1 MAGGLTRCA
10 LLQRKE
16 EGLERL
22 DCVVIGGGVIGMAVA
37 RRLALSGREVVLL
50 EAEDVVGTHT
60 SSRNSEVIHAGLYY
74 LEDSLKARLCVLG
87 RQALYAFCEERCIPH
102 RRLGKL
108 IVACDATELER
119 LDLIA
124 ERGRA
129 NSVDDL
135 QRLTA
140 SEIGELEPAVRCVG
154 GLLSPSSGIVD
165 SHAFLSALQADLEAA
180 GGVVVCRSRVTGV
193 DRAVDGF
200 ALELQDAGFVAT
212 CRMLVNA
219 AGLWAAEVARS
230 IRGFPGRLVPEMHL
244 AKGHYFTL
252 QGKSPFS
259 RLIYPVPVD
268 GGLGVHVTLDIQGMA
283 RFGPDVSWVDS
294 VDYGFDETRKSAF
307 VEAIRRYWPG
317 LDPERLS
324 AGYTG
329 IRPKLSGP
337 RMPAADFTV
346 QGPEAHGIKGLV
358 NLFGIES
365 PGLTAALPLAEA
377 VRDCLG

>member
-1 MAGGLTRCA
+1 ME
-10 LLQRKE
+10 Q
-16 EGLERL
+16 L

-37 RRLALSGREVVLL
+37 RRLALAGREVVLL
-50 EAEDVVGTHT
+50 EAEDAVCMHT

-74 LEDSLKARLCVLG
+74 AQDSLKARLCVTG
-87 RQALYAFCEERCIPH
+87 RQALYAYCEERRIPH

-108 IVACDATELER
+108 IVAGDAAELAR
-119 LDLIA
+119 LDSIA
-124 ERGRA
+124 ARARA
-129 NSVDDL
+129 NGVEDL

-140 SEIGELEPAVRCVG
+140 AEIAELEPAVRGAG

-165 SHAFLSALQADLEAA
+165 SHALVSALQADLEAA
-180 GGVVVCRSRVTGV
+180 GGVVVCRSRVAGI
-193 DRAVDGF
+193 DLAADGF
-200 ALELQDAGFVAT
+200 TLAMADAGFSAS
-212 CRMLVNA
+212 CRTLVNA

-230 IRGFPGRLVPEMHL
+230 IRGFPERLVPAMHL

-259 RLIYPVPVD
+259 RLVYPVPVD
-268 GGLGVHVTLDIQGMA
+268 GGLGVHVTLDIQGTA
-283 RFGPDVSWVDS
+283 RFGPDVSWVES
-294 VDYGFDETRKSAF
+294 VDYGFDESRKGAF
-307 VEAIRRYWPG
+307 VEAIRRYWPE
-317 LDPERLS
+317 LDPEKLS

-337 RMPAADFTV
+337 GMPAADFLV
-346 QGPEAHGIKGLV
+346 QGPERHGVPGLV

-377 VRDCLG
+377 VCASI